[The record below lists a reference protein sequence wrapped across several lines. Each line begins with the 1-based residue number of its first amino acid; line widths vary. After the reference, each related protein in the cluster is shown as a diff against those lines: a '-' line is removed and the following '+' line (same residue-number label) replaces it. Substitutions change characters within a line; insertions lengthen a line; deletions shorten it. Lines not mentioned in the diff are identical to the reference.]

1 MNLIVDEGNTNIKL
15 GAFEKDNFLW
25 VETFQNI
32 EKVLDRIELL
42 NADQILISTVKNI
55 SAWEILKKNSH
66 TVFLDSKII
75 LPIQINYDSRE
86 TLGTDRIAS
95 ASAASMLY
103 PDSNCLVFDIG
114 TCLTHGFIDKS
125 GVFQGGSISP
135 GLEMRLQALHHFTAK
150 LPYIPVEQE
159 ELTGHSTKASIISGV
174 INGITFEING
184 FIEAYQNKY
193 VDLIVLMTGG
203 NALLFEKRLKQP
215 IFVTAEL
222 NLIGLN
228 RILNH
233 NV

>member
-1 MNLIVDEGNTNIKL
+1 MNVIVDEGNTNIKL
-15 GAFEKDNFLW
+15 GAFEKDQFLW
-25 VETFQNI
+25 VETFQDI
-32 EKVLDRIELL
+32 RKVLDRIEIL
-42 NADQILISTVKNI
+42 NPSKILISSVKNI
-55 SAWEILKKNSH
+55 SAWEILKKKSG
-66 TVFLDSKII
+66 TIFFDSQIV

-95 ASAASMLY
+95 VSAASMLY
-103 PDSNCLVFDIG
+103 PDSNCLAFDTG

-125 GVFQGGSISP
+125 GTFQGGSISP

-150 LPYIPVEQE
+150 LPYISVEQE
-159 ELTGHSTKASIISGV
+159 ELTGHSTKASITSGV

-193 VDLIVLMTGG
+193 VDLVVLMTGG

-215 IFVTAEL
+215 IFVIAEL

-228 RILNH
+228 RILNY

>member
-15 GAFEKDNFLW
+15 GAFEKNRFLW
-25 VETFQNI
+25 VETFQDI
-32 EKVLDRIELL
+32 QKVLARIELL
-42 NADQILISTVKNI
+42 KPDRILISTVKNI
-55 SAWEILKKNSH
+55 AAWEILKNNSH
-66 TVFLDSKII
+66 TIFFDSQTV
-75 LPIQINYDSRE
+75 LPIQINYNSRE
-86 TLGTDRIAS
+86 TLGTDRIAA
-95 ASAASMLY
+95 ASGASMLY
-103 PDSNCLVFDIG
+103 PNSNCLFFDVG

-135 GLEMRLQALHHFTAK
+135 GLDMRLQALHHFTAK
-150 LPYIPVEQE
+150 LPYIAVEQE
-159 ELTGHSTKASIISGV
+159 ELTGHSTKASITSGV
-174 INGITFEING
+174 INGMTFEISG

-215 IFVTAEL
+215 IFVVAEL